1 MEAPRRRQEC
11 RVIAKELHE
20 RRIESLRKRMRAA
33 NVDAAVVLAR
43 EGLNWETCFY
53 LSGFRGSSCA
63 MVITF
68 EEAFL
73 VTDGRYLAQAA
84 EQTHLRVIDQGP
96 VPIMEVL
103 KNLLSGRSGS
113 ADLGFQADRVTCDLL
128 GSLKDIGGDLID
140 ISTIFSDLRRFK
152 DHVEVSYISKAAEAA
167 ATALMSSI
175 ERSGKDFTEKDFAAR
190 LEYEIKKSGAEGGW
204 GAQGFIVAS
213 GPRSAL
219 PHGVPTDRK
228 VMPGELVTVD
238 FGARFNGYI
247 CDITRTFSLGSPPA
261 WAVDLHDLLVEAH
274 AAAVPLLEPGRTTAE
289 ADRAARSIIE
299 KAGFGD
305 AFTHSLGHGIGLE
318 VHEAPF
324 LSFRSRETFVVGDV
338 VTVEPGVYFPGK
350 GGLRLEDDYHISEN
364 GPVCL
369 TPHLPR
375 DIIIADLRV

>member
-1 MEAPRRRQEC
+1 M
-11 RVIAKELHE
+11 K
-20 RRIESLRKRMRAA
+20 AA

-63 MVITF
+63 LLITF
-68 EEAFL
+68 EEAVL
-73 VTDGRYLAQAA
+73 VTDGRYLAQARD
-84 EQTHLRVIDQGP
+84 QTHLQVIDQGP

-103 KNLLSGRSGS
+103 KKLLSGRSRSG
-113 ADLGFQADRVTCDLL
+113 DLGFQADRVTCDLL
-128 GSLKDIGGDLID
+128 GSLKDMGGDLVD
-140 ISTIFSDLRRFK
+140 ISTIFSGLRRSK
-152 DHVEVSYISKAAEAA
+152 DPVELSNISMAAEAA
-167 ATALMSSI
+167 ADALMSSL
-175 ERSGKDFTEKDFAAR
+175 ERSGRDFTEKGFSAM
-190 LEYEIKKSGAEGGW
+190 LEYEIKKGVAEGGW

-219 PHGVPTDRK
+219 PHGIPTDRK
-228 VMPGELVTVD
+228 VLPGEIVTVD

-247 CDITRTFSLGSPPA
+247 CDITRTFTLGSPPG
-261 WAVDLHDLLVEAH
+261 WAVDLHDLLLEAH
-274 AAAVPLLEPGRTTAE
+274 AAAIPLLEPGRTAVE
-289 ADRAARSIIE
+289 ADRAARSVIE

-305 AFTHSLGHGIGLE
+305 AFTHGLGHGIGLE

-324 LSFRSRETFVVGDV
+324 LSFRSRETFAAGDV
-338 VTVEPGVYFPGK
+338 VTVEPGIYLPGK

-375 DIIIADLRV
+375 DIIIAGSRA

>member
-1 MEAPRRRQEC
+1 
-11 RVIAKELHE
+11 
-20 RRIESLRKRMRAA
+20 MRAA
-33 NVDAAVVLAR
+33 NVDAAVVLTR

-63 MVITF
+63 LVITI

-73 VTDGRYLAQAA
+73 VTDGRYLVQAA

-103 KNLLSGRSGS
+103 KKLLSGRLWSG
-113 ADLGFQADRVTCDLL
+113 DLGFQADRVTCDLL
-128 GSLKDIGGDLID
+128 GSLKDIGSDLVD
-140 ISTIFSDLRRFK
+140 ISTIFSDLRRSK
-152 DHVEVSYISKAAEAA
+152 DPVEVSNISMAAEAA
-167 ATALMSSI
+167 ASALISSI
-175 ERSGKDFTEKDFAAR
+175 ERSGKDFTEKNFAAV
-190 LEYEIKKSGAEGGW
+190 LEYEIKKGVAEGGW

-228 VMPGELVTVD
+228 VLPGEIVTVD
-238 FGARFNGYI
+238 FGTRLNGYI
-247 CDITRTFSLGSPPA
+247 CDITRTFSLGSHPA
-261 WAVDLHDLLVEAH
+261 WVDDIQDLLLEAH
-274 AAAVPLLEPGRTTAE
+274 AAAIPLLEPGRAASE
-289 ADRAARSIIE
+289 ADGAARNVIE

-324 LSFRSRETFVVGDV
+324 LSIRSQETFAVGDV
-338 VTVEPGVYFPGK
+338 VTVEPGLYFPGK
-350 GGLRLEDDYHISEN
+350 GGLRLEDDYHISAD

-375 DIIIADLRV
+375 NIIIAGSCV